1 MIGPGSGSG
10 EKPATLGVMCL
21 ICVDFD
27 RGALKL
33 REARRALGEMR
44 GTLDRRH
51 VEEVEKKLDEAER
64 DASKRES
71 P

>member
-1 MIGPGSGSG
+1 
-10 EKPATLGVMCL
+10 MCL

-44 GTLDRRH
+44 TKLDPEH
-51 VEEVEKKLDEAER
+51 VKEVERKLDEAER
-64 DASKRES
+64 QAPQD